1 MLDEDRSETFGWAV
15 VALGFAVD
23 SLAKGGKACYLPMV
37 LVFEKQFGWSRS
49 QLSILAALVHVFIS
63 FMTPISGLLIDKY
76 PPHLVISAGLAVLG
90 MSFIFTSLVQDYWHV
105 VLAYGVMS
113 GIGFGSLN
121 LNVFSTVVIRT
132 IPKEKQGLAIGI
144 TNAGSTFGQF
154 AMMPLFVLFIGEYG
168 WRLAYILLAS
178 LALFCIIPSFLLLRR
193 IKTGSPPPLQLEASE
208 KEHNEGG
215 SNYAKVEREEQVD
228 IPPEEDGI
236 ALAPTSPSSL
246 ALEKNKEDPNLA
258 VAVGE
263 IESGSGDSAGAAGA
277 GHSGTQATTT
287 FKEKVCK
294 LCSSYSFVAVGV
306 AFFICGVTT
315 TGFLET
321 HLVALVVQDG
331 GMSSLIAAISFSVLS
346 ACNGAGMILSG
357 HLSDRV
363 SKEYLLAVIFIVRA
377 MTYLMLLLTFPT
389 PGGMV
394 SLFVFAAV
402 FGLVDY
408 SVIPPTIGLVNAY
421 VPEMVGFAV
430 GVLLMCHSAG
440 AAVGA
445 AAGGWI
451 FESASNYDY
460 ALLGC
465 AILCIFA
472 GFSCISAKEKPAI
485 TITTATQEA

>member
-1 MLDEDRSETFGWAV
+1 MLEEGSESFGWAV
-15 VALGFAVD
+15 VALGFCVD

-37 LVFEKQFGWSRS
+37 LVFENQFGWSRS

-63 FMTPISGLLIDKY
+63 IMTPISGLLIDKY
-76 PPHLVISAGLAVLG
+76 PPHLVISAGLFILG
-90 MSFIFTSLVQDYWHV
+90 LSFIFTSFVQKYWHV
-105 VLAYGVMS
+105 ILSYGVLS

-132 IPKEKQGLAIGI
+132 IPKQKQGLAIGI

-154 AMMPLFVLFIGEYG
+154 AMMPLFVLFIEEYG
-168 WRLAYILLAS
+168 WRLAYALLAS
-178 LALFCIIPSFLLLRR
+178 LALTCIVPAFLLLRR
-193 IKTGSPPPLQLEASE
+193 LKPGSDDISSEPSE
-208 KEHNEGG
+208 KDDGEGG
-215 SNYAKVEREEQVD
+215 KGYSKVEREDEED
-228 IPPEEDGI
+228 IPAEKGGI
-236 ALAPTSPSSL
+236 VLSPSSRS
-246 ALEKNKEDPNLA
+246 LETAKNEDDPIQDGTI
-258 VAVGE
+258 V
-263 IESGSGDSAGAAGA
+263 IAAGDA
-277 GHSGTQATTT
+277 CREDDNNDGSYSTT

-294 LCSSYSFVAVGV
+294 LCSSYQFVAVGV

-331 GMSSLIAAISFSVLS
+331 GMSNFIAAIAFSVLS

-357 HLSDRV
+357 HLSDRM
-363 SKEYLLAVIFIVRA
+363 SREYLLAIIFMVRA
-377 MTYLMLLLTFPT
+377 LIYLMLLLTFPT
-389 PGGMV
+389 PGGMA
-394 SLFVFAAV
+394 SLFVFAV
-402 FGLVDY
+402 IFGLVDY

-445 AAGGWI
+445 ASGGWI
-451 FESASNYDY
+451 FESASNYDW

-465 AILCIFA
+465 AILCILA
-472 GFSCISAKEKPAI
+472 GLSCISAKPATAAGSKPSE
-485 TITTATQEA
+485 EAAAV